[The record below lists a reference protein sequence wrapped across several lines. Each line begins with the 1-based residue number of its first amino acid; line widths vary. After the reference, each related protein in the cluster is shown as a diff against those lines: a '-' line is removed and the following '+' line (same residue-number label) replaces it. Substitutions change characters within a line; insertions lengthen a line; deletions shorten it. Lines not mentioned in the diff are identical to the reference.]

1 MSVFRR
7 HKKTNYTSIDNGLF
21 LDKSLSMKA
30 KGLLA
35 QILSLP
41 DEWHYSISGLTSLF
55 SDGRDA
61 VNSAINELVEHGYI
75 VRTQVFDDNG
85 KFAGYDYDIYENPQE
100 NTGAVA
106 GFPFT
111 EKPFTEKPFT
121 ENQALLNTN
130 RLNTNISNTNNIDIS
145 PISPYDDYYEQ
156 FWAAYPKKVDKKG
169 CYKKF
174 CKIKDLNVIFPD
186 IMRALETQKRSKQW
200 NEENGKYIP
209 HPSTWI
215 NQERWNNV
223 NEIEVQQTTIDEIA
237 KQNIDGF
244 LL

>member
-1 MSVFRR
+1 MIVRVN
-7 HKKTNYTSIDNGLF
+7 KTSNYTVISNNVFKDQ
-21 LDKSLSMKA
+21 SLSLKA
-30 KGLLA
+30 KGLLTT
-35 QILSLP
+35 ILSLP
-41 DEWHYSISGLTSLF
+41 DNWKYSIEGLTRLCA
-55 SDGRDA
+55 DGRNTVA
-61 VNSAINELVEHGYI
+61 TAINELIKAGYI
-75 VRTQVFDDNG
+75 VRTQKFDESG
-85 KFAGYDYDIYENPQE
+85 KFSGYIYDIYEEIPPKI
-100 NTGAVA
+100 ADLSYA
-106 GFPFT
+106 

-145 PISPYDDYYEQ
+145 PKPPYDDYYEQ

-209 HPSTWI
+209 YPSTWI

-223 NEIEVQQTTIDEIA
+223 NEIEVKQTTIDEIA